1 MWTEMI
7 ASSTRFWLFLV
18 NNDMSADVLKNEYLL
33 EMAFDQYD
41 EPDDMVELKQ
51 VLVLSLWSFIPPR
64 ECVQTSK
71 WQLIG
76 SSRTNWLTNSQCTS
90 E

>member
-1 MWTEMI
+1 MI

-51 VLVLSLWSFIPPR
+51 VLVLSL
-64 ECVQTSK
+64 
-71 WQLIG
+71 
-76 SSRTNWLTNSQCTS
+76 
-90 E
+90 